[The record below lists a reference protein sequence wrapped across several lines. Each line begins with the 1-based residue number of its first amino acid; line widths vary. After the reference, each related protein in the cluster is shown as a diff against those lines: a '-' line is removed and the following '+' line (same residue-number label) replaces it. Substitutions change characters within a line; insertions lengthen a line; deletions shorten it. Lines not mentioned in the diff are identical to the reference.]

1 VIRVEHRHDFAPAP
15 FEERLCPRT
24 GVLTVRGA
32 PTWVGVRAY
41 QRADGSISR
50 ELHRLEQVTAPG
62 WVRQLSRL
70 PVPVGHPSDP
80 ETGAPVW
87 LHVDPRATPPEG
99 YVTRT
104 PSDAIGWTGPVEP
117 RACAEYPSVEVPTV
131 EITLT
136 RQVGIDLLR
145 AGVSQTSLAYD
156 VYVDPTPGI
165 WVAPDGSEH
174 AYDAEHILD
183 PDDPRV
189 LALPAALRA
198 TLGPNHLAW
207 LPHGRGGAQA
217 EVRWDAGIEG
227 IASAVPTPTEAE
239 IPSRI
244 AVVTRITIP
253 PVLRRSDAQVSIEIP
268 SDDPALIASL
278 EAFFAQAA
286 VMLTEA
292 MSAKASMEA
301 EGSEV
306 AEKIEKLE
314 EELMELRPL
323 ADRGRELDRQSAAD
337 AATAMGVAPKG
348 DSGPAIR
355 EAAVSELAP
364 EVLSRYPAGDPRRV
378 AAADAAFGVLCATR
392 AKPAPAADDKPP
404 KAGTRT
410 LRSADAEDTN
420 PTADKA
426 PSYFARKAQKVSK

>member
-1 VIRVEHRHDFAPAP
+1 MIRVEHRHDFAPAP

-156 VYVDPTPGI
+156 VYVDPTPGV
-165 WVAPDGSEH
+165 WVAPDGTEH

-189 LALPAALRA
+189 LALPATLRA

-217 EVRWDAGIEG
+217 EVRWDAD
-227 IASAVPTPTEAE
+227 AKAVSTPAQAE

-244 AVVTRITIP
+244 ADVATLTRIPIP
-253 PVLRRSDAQVSIEIP
+253 AVLRRSDAMVSIEVP
-268 SDDPALIASL
+268 SEDPAMVASL
-278 EAFFAQAA
+278 EMLLTQVAQ
-286 VMLTEA
+286 MLTEA
-292 MSAKASMEA
+292 MAGKAAAEA
-301 EGSEV
+301 QGSEV
-306 AEKIEKLE
+306 AERIAELE

-337 AATAMGVAPKG
+337 AATAMGVSPKG

-392 AKPAPAADDKPP
+392 KAAPAADDKAP

-410 LRSADAEDTN
+410 LRSADAAEDTN
-420 PTADKA
+420 PTDKA
-426 PSYFARKAQKVSK
+426 PSYFKREKAQKVSK